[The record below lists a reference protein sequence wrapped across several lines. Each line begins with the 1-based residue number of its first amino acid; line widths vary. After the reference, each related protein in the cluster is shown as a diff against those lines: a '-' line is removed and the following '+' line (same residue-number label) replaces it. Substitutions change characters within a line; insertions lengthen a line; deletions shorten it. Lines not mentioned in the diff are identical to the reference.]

1 MKVNEVSLANTLSLN
16 LTIDWDALIVSIIP
30 PPFNDETRIDTCH
43 VLKMVYSYFVS
54 LIYVFY
60 FLS

>member
-1 MKVNEVSLANTLSLN
+1 MKYGRAGKAERAERAGKNVRAGKNGGGTS
-16 LTIDWDALIVSIIP
+16 
-30 PPFNDETRIDTCH
+30 CH
-43 VLKMVYSYFVS
+43 VLKMVYSYFAS